1 MRRMLERLRDMLR
14 SAAIGRALTRA
25 VRAYRDGDLSRARA
39 AVDEVVTATQSRGS
53 PSQETHRRSM
63 RLMAVALRAEVAA
76 KQGDDAVARACIEE
90 GFGLW
95 AGLREHPTAMGPRSV
110 ESFESWER
118 WARDWLER
126 SRAGAP

>member
-1 MRRMLERLRDMLR
+1 MLERLRDMLR
-14 SAAIGRALTRA
+14 SAAIGRTLTRA
-25 VRAYRDGDLSRARA
+25 ARAYRDGDLAGARA
-39 AVDEVVTATQSRGS
+39 AVDEVVAATEPRGS
-53 PSQETHRRSM
+53 RSQETHRRSM
-63 RLMAVALRAEVAA
+63 RLMAIALRAEIAA

-95 AGLREHPTAMGPRSV
+95 AAVREHPGVIGTRSV

-126 SRAGAP
+126 SGPRRS